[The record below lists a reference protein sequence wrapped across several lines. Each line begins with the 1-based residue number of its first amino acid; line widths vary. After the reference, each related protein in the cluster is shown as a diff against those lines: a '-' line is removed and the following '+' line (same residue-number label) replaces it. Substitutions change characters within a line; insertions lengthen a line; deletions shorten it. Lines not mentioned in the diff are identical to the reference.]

1 MQPPRSPALV
11 LIADDNPLNIE
22 VLCGALA
29 GEGLNLAM
37 AGDGEEVLAVVGR
50 EEPDLILLDALMPG
64 LDGFETCKRLK
75 ANPATRDIPVVFMTA
90 LADEHYRI
98 QGFSVGAVDYVI
110 KPFERGELLARV
122 RTQLS
127 LRSATRALKEQNLR
141 LSEEIRERDA
151 AERALERR
159 TAELYEANAQLAQEL
174 SQREQAEAARAALH
188 EQIIAAQRD
197 RLREL
202 SAPLIPI
209 TDGILVMPLV
219 GTMDV
224 ERARQAVDTALRG
237 ASERGAD
244 FLIFDIT
251 GVNVADE
258 TVASMLVQAARGL
271 GLLGTRAIITGI
283 RPEVAQALVRL
294 ALGLGELVTKATV
307 QAGVA
312 HALRARG
319 RAFGAP

>member
-1 MQPPRSPALV
+1 MQPPQPPLV

-22 VLCGALA
+22 VLCGALSD
-29 GEGLNLAM
+29 EGLNLAM
-37 AGDGEEVLAVVGR
+37 AGDGEEVLEVVGR

-75 ANPATRDIPVVFMTA
+75 ANPATRDIPVVFMTS
-90 LADEHYRI
+90 LAEERYRI

-127 LRSATRALKEQNLR
+127 LRSATRAMKEQNQR
-141 LSEEIRERDA
+141 LSEEIREREA

-159 TAELYEANAQLAQEL
+159 TAELYEANAQLAREL
-174 SQREQAEAARAALH
+174 AQREQAEAARAALH
-188 EQIIAAQRD
+188 EQIIATQRE

-209 TDGILVMPLV
+209 TDGILVMPLI
-219 GTMDV
+219 GAMDV
-224 ERARQAVDTALRG
+224 ERARQAIEIALRG
-237 ASERGAD
+237 ASERRAHH
-244 FLIFDIT
+244 LIVDIT
-251 GVNVADE
+251 GVSIVDE
-258 TVASMLVQAARGL
+258 TVACMLVQAARGL

-283 RPEVAQALVRL
+283 RPEVAQSLVRL
-294 ALGLGELVTKATV
+294 DIGLGGVVTKASL
-307 QAGVA
+307 QDGVA

-319 RAFGAP
+319 RASDAL

>member
-1 MQPPRSPALV
+1 MQPPQPPALV
-11 LIADDNPLNIE
+11 LIADDNPLNIQ

-37 AGDGEEVLAVVGR
+37 AGDGEEVLEVVGR

-75 ANPATRDIPVVFMTA
+75 ANPATRDIPVVFMTS
-90 LADEHYRI
+90 LAEERFRI

-127 LRSATRALKEQNLR
+127 LRRATRALKAQNQR
-141 LSEEIRERDA
+141 LSDEIRERED

-159 TAELYEANAQLAQEL
+159 TAELYEANAQLAREL
-174 SQREQAEAARAALH
+174 AQREQAEAARAALH
-188 EQIIAAQRD
+188 EQIIAGQRE

-209 TDGILVMPLV
+209 TEGILVMPLV

-224 ERARQAVDTALRG
+224 ERARQAVEIALRG
-237 ASERGAD
+237 ASERRAGH
-244 FLIFDIT
+244 LIVDIT
-251 GVNVADE
+251 GVSVVDE

-283 RPEVAQALVRL
+283 RPEVAQSLVRL
-294 ALGLGELVTKATV
+294 DLGLDGLVTKASL

-319 RAFGAP
+319 RASGAL